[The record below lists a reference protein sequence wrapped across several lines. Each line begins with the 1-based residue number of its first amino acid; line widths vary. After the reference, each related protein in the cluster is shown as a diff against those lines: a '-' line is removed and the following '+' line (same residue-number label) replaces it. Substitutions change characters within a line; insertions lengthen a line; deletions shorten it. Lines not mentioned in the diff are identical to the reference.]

1 MSGNIPLFYGRKIES
16 FVFVCMSVRVC
27 QSVYVSGVFFCVCV
41 CTRTH
46 ACEKTKTSW
55 MNYMICNDK
64 WSQTFTEAQGLT
76 YIYRL
81 EK

>member
-1 MSGNIPLFYGRKIES
+1 MDGKYSL
-16 FVFVCMSVRVC
+16 VFVCVHARALFFF
-27 QSVYVSGVFFCVCV
+27 FFCVSV
-41 CTRTH
+41 HAHAHTS

-64 WSQTFTEAQGLT
+64 WSQTFTEAPGLT